1 MPPADAK
8 VRSHSCGHP
17 LCKYRHGI
25 PAGNYRLSLE
35 SRRTLE
41 KPIATTDKY
50 YSQKDEDSGK
60 YLKVRSTNSRGFY
73 CLMCLE
79 DLFSGVGMLDDD
91 YTSGTSM
98 QQVSLKPA
106 GLTSTPISVDGSSE
120 ENIELRPIILQA
132 AEKLLPQ
139 VCHINDAQ
147 LRRQTK
153 PETPSPTAFEGFGGR
168 LNTSTANDDE
178 LVLLAPTS
186 AHGNL
191 EDHPAIHF
199 PSNSDQAILLRDAK
213 RQETEET
220 LQLLC
225 QVAYMQEGRQLSH
238 SYSMDELPSLKIS
251 RPTDLPRRR
260 ERYKKQ
266 GLTEYDRRMWRNL
279 LPATHFQDGSTASV
293 IPGMNDESAE
303 QLVPQIERFCHCYE
317 PDDFK
322 GMVRCSA
329 EFCLVGWVHL
339 RCSGLPRLPVQ
350 NETWFCSQCSPLFGL
365 GTFNPSFSPTP
376 EHILDS
382 NRVLRSNVRAASDLV
397 DEEESG
403 NIASDEL
410 STDETSLP
418 LSDDESMDP
427 TYTVPVTPRRQSKTT
442 VGMTFTPYEFLDGA
456 GEGQWDTLSPHNSQ
470 QTTSASISVPS
481 TPLQTRI
488 QTKGAKPS
496 LTRIKR
502 GSTPTLQGADDPR
515 TPAKR
520 LKRSQSPPTP
530 LTPPSRHIKTRFGHL
545 APFIYPETRTS
556 AAALSNPQI
565 VALEKWKSAHMYS
578 PLTEIIKSSKSEAAN
593 SPSPCTISQRAS
605 TINDESRNIATLE
618 LSGIGIDIPSIQG
631 KKLSRVLSEADGI
644 VESELRKQG
653 STGWEQGVPARE
665 RAVKIGKAKSS
676 QIDEQNGVTSPK
688 AANEVRRR
696 ISKFFSGSAD
706 KVG

>member
-1 MPPADAK
+1 VPPVDAK
-8 VRSHSCGHP
+8 VRSRSCDHP

-25 PAGNYRLSLE
+25 PAGAYRLSLE

-41 KPIATTDKY
+41 KAIATTDKY
-50 YSQKDEDSGK
+50 YSPKDEDSGK

-91 YTSGTSM
+91 YTSYTSM
-98 QQVSLKPA
+98 QQDPLKPA
-106 GLTSTPISVDGSSE
+106 GPTPPPISVDGSSE
-120 ENIELRPIILQA
+120 GNIELRPIILQA

-139 VCHINDAQ
+139 ACHINEAQ
-147 LRRQTK
+147 LRRQARPK
-153 PETPSPTAFEGFGGR
+153 TPSPTVFEGLEGH
-168 LNTSTANDDE
+168 LNVGTASDNE
-178 LVLLAPTS
+178 PALLAPTS
-186 AHGNL
+186 AQGHL
-191 EDHPAIHF
+191 EDDPAIHF
-199 PSNSDQAILLRDAK
+199 PSNSDRAILLRDAK
-213 RQETEET
+213 RQEIEET

-225 QVAYMQEGRQLSH
+225 QVAYMQERRQLAHSH
-238 SYSMDELPSLKIS
+238 STGELPSLKIS

-266 GLTEYDRRMWRNL
+266 GLTEYDRRVWRNL
-279 LPATHFQDGSTASV
+279 PSATHLQDGGAASV
-293 IPGMNDESAE
+293 TIGMNDESAE
-303 QLVPQIERFCHCYE
+303 QHVLQVERFCHCYE

-322 GMVRCSA
+322 GMVQCSA

-350 NETWFCSQCSPLFGL
+350 NETWFCSQCSHLFGP
-365 GTFNPSFSPTP
+365 GTFNPTFSITP
-376 EHILDS
+376 EHILES
-382 NRVLRSNVRAASDLV
+382 NRVLRSSVRAASEFV

-418 LSDDESMDP
+418 LSDNESMDP
-427 TYTVPVTPRRQSKTT
+427 TYTMPATPHRQSKTT
-442 VGMTFTPYEFLDGA
+442 VGMTLTPYEFLDGA
-456 GEGQWDTLSPHNSQ
+456 GEGRSDTLSPHNSRQ
-470 QTTSASISVPS
+470 ATNASISAPN
-481 TPLQTRI
+481 TPLQTED
-488 QTKGAKPS
+488 AKPS

-502 GSTPTLQGADDPR
+502 GSSLNLQGADDPR
-515 TPAKR
+515 TPTKR

-565 VALEKWKSAHMYS
+565 IALEKWKSAHSYS
-578 PLTEIIKSSKSEAAN
+578 PLTEIIRSSKSEAAN
-593 SPSPCTISQRAS
+593 SLNPCTISQRAS
-605 TINDESRNIATLE
+605 TTSNESSSTATLE
-618 LSGIGIDIPSIQG
+618 LGGIAIDIPSIQG
-631 KKLSRVLSEADGI
+631 KKLSQVLSEVDGI

-653 STGWEQGVPARE
+653 STGWEQGVLARE
-665 RAVKIGKAKSS
+665 NAVKIGKAKSS

-696 ISKFFSGSAD
+696 ISKFFSGSTDKAD
-706 KVG
+706 